1 VIRPPP
7 RIGSSNA
14 TPSSIA
20 RTGVIG
26 EPDRSRTRA
35 IPSTSS
41 AAALP
46 DAGLCASRGL
56 ADAFFARQCL
66 VRTRSTR
73 RPSRPGRPEWS
84 SLDYLL
90 GSTALM
96 GFQIFVYPSQ
106 VCSHRRAAA
115 ASLQQPG
122 PRVRCRRS
130 FIRTRLIFVGLQSAR
145 ARPGVNGE
153 RKRARL
159 ADRRMSASMDFWACV
174 FPVCGPFP
182 RRRVRSLMSHAFSE
196 RLGSFLP
203 WAFPLSGLSGT
214 LMCIARGSNRARSSA
229 SAKPARALSRAPHGV
244 GFFAH
249 AAIE

>member
-1 VIRPPP
+1 MPVF
-7 RIGSSNA
+7 
-14 TPSSIA
+14 TPCWASP
-20 RTGVIG
+20 T
-26 EPDRSRTRA
+26 RS
-35 IPSTSS
+35 
-41 AAALP
+41 
-46 DAGLCASRGL
+46 SRGNVWFGPVRR
-56 ADAFFARQCL
+56 ADLRDLVEPSGLPSGFF
-66 VRTRSTR
+66 
-73 RPSRPGRPEWS
+73 P
-84 SLDYLL
+84 

-96 GFQIFVYPSQ
+96 GFQIFVHPSQ